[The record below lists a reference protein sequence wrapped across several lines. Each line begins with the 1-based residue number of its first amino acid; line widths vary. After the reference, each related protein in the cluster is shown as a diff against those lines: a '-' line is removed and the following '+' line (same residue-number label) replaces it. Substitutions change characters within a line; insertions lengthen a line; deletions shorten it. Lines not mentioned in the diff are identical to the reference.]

1 MTAIALALAA
11 SACWGVGDFL
21 GGVTSRR
28 ISALAVLAVSEAAG
42 LLVVAA
48 VAALR
53 GEGAPGAEALA
64 LAAAAGLGGVVGL
77 GGLYRGMAV
86 GAMAVVAPISAAA
99 AVVPLVYGLA
109 TGERPSALQLVGSG
123 AVLLGVAA
131 ASRDPAAAGAR
142 VAAGVGLALVAALG
156 FGWYFVLIDA
166 ASDADVVWAVLVS
179 RAVATV
185 VAVAAAAS
193 VGRLR
198 VPRAQLP
205 VVGVIGV
212 FDVGANGLLATA
224 LTKGYVSIVSVVASL
239 YPVLTVALAVVVLRE
254 RPARV
259 QALGIA
265 VALAGVALIAAG

>member
-11 SACWGVGDFL
+11 SLAWGVGDFL

-28 ISALAVLAVSEAAG
+28 LSALTVLAASEAAG
-42 LLVVAA
+42 LVAIAA
-48 VAALR
+48 VAAVR
-53 GEGAPGAEALA
+53 GQGPPGADTVA

-109 TGERPSALQLVGSG
+109 TGERPSPLQLVGSA
-123 AVLLGVAA
+123 AVLVGVAA
-131 ASRDPAAAGAR
+131 ASRDPAAAGLR

-156 FGWYFVLIDA
+156 FGLYFVLIDA

-179 RAVATV
+179 RAFATV
-185 VAVAAAAS
+185 LAVGAAATL
-193 VGRLR
+193 RQLR
-198 VPRAQLP
+198 VPRAHLP
-205 VVGVIGV
+205 VVATIGL

-239 YPVLTVALAVVVLRE
+239 YPVVTVALAVTVLRE
-254 RPARV
+254 WPARV
-259 QALGIA
+259 QAAGITL
-265 VALAGVALIAAG
+265 ALAGVALIAGG

>member
-1 MTAIALALAA
+1 VTAIALALAA

-42 LLVVAA
+42 LAVIAA
-48 VAALR
+48 VAMLL
-53 GEGAPGAEALA
+53 GEGAPGGDALA

-109 TGERPSALQLVGSG
+109 TGERPSPLQLVGSG

-131 ASRDPAAAGAR
+131 ASRDPAVAGVR
-142 VAAGVGLALVAALG
+142 VARGVGLALVAALG

-179 RAVATV
+179 RGVATV

-239 YPVLTVALAVVVLRE
+239 YPVVTVALAVSVLRE

-259 QALGIA
+259 QTVGIA
-265 VALAGVALIAAG
+265 VALAGVALIATG